1 MSHGISFY
9 SSRTHCC
16 CIRNVTDV
24 TVITGTAIA
33 KIGPG
38 FRFIPMASQVVDGID
53 DNDDLT
59 SSARLQVDADVD
71 VEYSIGKNDAP
82 LLNSPTSSYNDLST
96 SSARLQVDA
105 DVEYSIG
112 KNDVPQLNSP
122 TSLYIEDLKK
132 NNEVLRDLLKRL
144 ESRSRPDQSD
154 LDLGRLLQ
162 ATEDE
167 IAYLNDPYESEVS
180 IHSDDRDLASIEE
193 LDGTETLPSLTTH
206 PFEVPPVKVKA
217 LDNESYKKYLH
228 NSTVNTSTTAVNSDS
243 GSQLKLSA
251 TKQRLALEK
260 KRAKDRKKKDLLIQ
274 ADKLMAQIEKEAGM
288 DPSTYAK
295 FNTEKKNLFRHRRK
309 ETDDDDDDE
318 IHRENLAKD
327 CIKTMRLKLS
337 GGDEETLKKNFS
349 KSEKNLLRSPFGDPI
364 TRHIMVNLGF
374 PPEEDTSKVKKRSS
388 SPSARKH
395 K

>member
-1 MSHGISFY
+1 
-9 SSRTHCC
+9 
-16 CIRNVTDV
+16 
-24 TVITGTAIA
+24 
-33 KIGPG
+33 
-38 FRFIPMASQVVDGID
+38 
-53 DNDDLT
+53 
-59 SSARLQVDADVD
+59 
-71 VEYSIGKNDAP
+71 
-82 LLNSPTSSYNDLST
+82 
-96 SSARLQVDA
+96 
-105 DVEYSIG
+105 
-112 KNDVPQLNSP
+112 
-122 TSLYIEDLKK
+122 
-132 NNEVLRDLLKRL
+132 
-144 ESRSRPDQSD
+144 
-154 LDLGRLLQ
+154 
-162 ATEDE
+162 
-167 IAYLNDPYESEVS
+167 VS
-180 IHSDDRDLASIEE
+180 IHSDASIEE
-193 LDGTETLPSLTTH
+193 LDGIETLPSAASLTTH

-217 LDNESYKKYLH
+217 LDNESYKKHLY

-251 TKQRLALEK
+251 TQQRLALEK
-260 KRAKDRKKKDLLIQ
+260 KRAKDRKKKDLLIK

-337 GGDEETLKKNFS
+337 GGDEEALKKKFS

>member
-1 MSHGISFY
+1 
-9 SSRTHCC
+9 
-16 CIRNVTDV
+16 
-24 TVITGTAIA
+24 
-33 KIGPG
+33 
-38 FRFIPMASQVVDGID
+38 MASQVVDGVD

-71 VEYSIGKNDAP
+71 VEYSLGKNDAP
-82 LLNSPTSSYNDLST
+82 QLNSPTSSYNDLST
-96 SSARLQVDA
+96 SSARLQVD
-105 DVEYSIG
+105 VEYSLG
-112 KNDVPQLNSP
+112 KNDAPQLNSP

-180 IHSDDRDLASIEE
+180 IHSDASIEE
-193 LDGTETLPSLTTH
+193 LDGIETLPSAASLTTH

-217 LDNESYKKYLH
+217 LDNESYKKHLY

-251 TKQRLALEK
+251 TQQRLALEK
-260 KRAKDRKKKDLLIQ
+260 KRAKDRKKKDLLIK

-337 GGDEETLKKNFS
+337 GGDEETLKKKFS